1 MCIYKET
8 PFQYLRSKKTS
19 ELFNEKTV
27 RNWYKARAFVIEKLN
42 IAIKPKDNAH
52 LHVVIIGSSPLML
65 SVARQVALSAH
76 YINYDEENE
85 DETKRNR
92 SVITIVSQD
101 PENTVTELRKEEYLC
116 NLLDYCK
123 WTQMDSAPVNKDSYI
138 DVEIKIT
145 NKWNE
150 NVKEY
155 ESITIGEH
163 TEYRFV
169 FNEQSVETF
178 CDTKTRKGAK
188 IFQIDTR
195 KAQFADRM
203 YRLGSE
209 IDNLPY
215 EDIHSVARY
224 TQALNVFQHIK
235 LNDKVG
241 SMVDANKWKDRDC
254 QIQVLKALSNIFCAD
269 CFMTRY
275 RSIMPE
281 EKKEEKKEKQNKNQ
295 KKEIQNQEKQALGE
309 HYLELSKSEHARWVV
324 EKLILGYRP
333 LSAEER
339 LEESLIF
346 NRDNRNQYRADL
358 KNNWKS
364 PAHIDLCS
372 FADLRRVDPDNMKYD
387 SFLMLGIPEIL
398 RKMGEI
404 E

>member
-8 PFQYLRSKKTS
+8 PFEYLRSKKTS
-19 ELFNEKTV
+19 ELFDEKTV
-27 RNWYKARAFVIEKLN
+27 RNWYKTRFFVLKKLN
-42 IAIKPKDNAH
+42 IALKPEENAH

-65 SVARQVALSAH
+65 SLARQVALSAH

-101 PENTVTELRKEEYLC
+101 PENTMAELRKEEYLC

-123 WTQMDSAPVNKDSYI
+123 WTQMDSAPINKDSYI

-145 NKWNE
+145 NEWNE
-150 NVKEY
+150 NEKEY

-169 FNEQSVETF
+169 FNEQSVEAF
-178 CDTKTRKGAK
+178 CDIKTREGEN
-188 IFQIDTR
+188 IFRVDTR
-195 KAQFADRM
+195 KAQYADRM
-203 YRLGSE
+203 YRLGLE

-215 EDIHSVARY
+215 EDIHSVERY
-224 TQALNVFQHIK
+224 TQALNVFQYIK
-235 LNDKVG
+235 LNDEVG
-241 SMVDANKWKDRDC
+241 RMVDANKWKDKDC
-254 QIQVLKALSNIFCAD
+254 QIQVLKALSNILCAD

-275 RSIMPE
+275 RSIMPDV
-281 EKKEEKKEKQNKNQ
+281 KDGKLKEKQ
-295 KKEIQNQEKQALGE
+295 KKEIQNREKQALSK

-324 EKLILGYRP
+324 EKLVLGYRP

-346 NRDNRNQYRADL
+346 NKTNKNQYRTDL

-398 RKMGEI
+398 RKVGEM